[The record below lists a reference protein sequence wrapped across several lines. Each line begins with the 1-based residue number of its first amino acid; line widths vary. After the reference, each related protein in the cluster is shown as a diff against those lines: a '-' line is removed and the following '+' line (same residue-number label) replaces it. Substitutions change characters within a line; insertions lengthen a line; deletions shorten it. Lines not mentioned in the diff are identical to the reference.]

1 LQEKFGA
8 VFFGPPCI
16 LMPLLHVAALKPI
29 HVRKTINQSI
39 N

>member
-16 LMPLLHVAALKPI
+16 VNDGYSGWLLLQTLA
-29 HVRKTINQSI
+29 
-39 N
+39 

>member
-16 LMPLLHVAALKPI
+16 QP
-29 HVRKTINQSI
+29 QSSFDLI
-39 N
+39 RDR